1 MALFGTDGIRAK
13 AGKGL
18 SALNALQIAQSA
30 GIYFAK
36 KGKTKKI
43 ILGKDTRISGY
54 MIEGAVVSGL
64 TSVGLNVIEI
74 GPMPTP
80 AIAYLTQSMRCDGGI
95 MLSASHNPY
104 EDNGIKIF
112 DELGRKISLEAEAE
126 IEKIYNNKELIE
138 NSQQVNGNIGKA
150 KRMDDVT
157 GRYIVSIKSSFPIEL
172 GLAGLKIVLDC
183 ANGAAYKVGP
193 TILQELGANV
203 ISINDKPDGFNINN
217 KCGAMY
223 PEMIAKKVLEHK
235 ADIGI
240 GLDGDAD
247 RLVLIDEL
255 GNVIEGDK
263 LLGVLSVYLKKNN
276 KLPHNVCVSTVMS
289 NMALDDYLGAND
301 ILLKRTKVG
310 DKYIIALMRKMGYKF
325 GGEPSGHIIF
335 KDISKTGDGLAAALQ
350 SLALLITSK
359 DGINKNKNMAK
370 ASEVFNPFKLYPC
383 ININMQIIKKIPL
396 KDIKELEN
404 IKKEN
409 ANNSLRE
416 VIRYSGTENKVRILV
431 EGKNKQTV
439 EKYAKKVED
448 ILKKELC

>member
-1 MALFGTDGIRAK
+1 
-13 AGKGL
+13 
-18 SALNALQIAQSA
+18 
-30 GIYFAK
+30 
-36 KGKTKKI
+36 
-43 ILGKDTRISGY
+43 
-54 MIEGAVVSGL
+54 
-64 TSVGLNVIEI
+64 
-74 GPMPTP
+74 MPTP

-359 DGINKNKNMAK
+359 DGINKNKN
-370 ASEVFNPFKLYPC
+370 
-383 ININMQIIKKIPL
+383 I
-396 KDIKELEN
+396 
-404 IKKEN
+404 
-409 ANNSLRE
+409 
-416 VIRYSGTENKVRILV
+416 
-431 EGKNKQTV
+431 TV
-439 EKYAKKVED
+439 
-448 ILKKELC
+448 